1 MVGLEQRFIM
11 KRNTKKY
18 RDRTG
23 ATAVEFAFMVPI
35 IFTMFMGAIEITR
48 LNFIRQTASNACY
61 EGARRAVT
69 PGSSNAEAQTEAL
82 RVLTMVNAGNGATA
96 SVTSTADTVTVSVI
110 VPVSQ
115 NSWGI
120 TKFAAG
126 MNVVQS
132 CRLSKE
138 SFSQ

>member
-1 MVGLEQRFIM
+1 M
-11 KRNTKKY
+11 KKHPRKRPN
-18 RDRTG
+18 RTG

-48 LNFIRQTASNACY
+48 LNFLRQTASNASY
-61 EGARRAVT
+61 EGARKAVT
-69 PGSSNAEAQTEAL
+69 PGSTNAEAQAEAL
-82 RVLTMVNAGNGATA
+82 RNLTMVNAGNGATA
-96 SVTSTADTVTVSVI
+96 TVTSTADSITVLVTI
-110 VPVSQ
+110 PVSQ

-120 TKFAAG
+120 TKFATG

-132 CRLSKE
+132 CKLSRE